1 MFIRAWF
8 YWGVFYLP
16 VHPST
21 SLSVYVNLT
30 MSAVHLCWI
39 WTASAEC
46 FLFVFLSSGL
56 ELIPLSL
63 PALWSHIIP
72 NTVKSAK
79 CAPRVNANQIHG
91 PVYCTH
97 HFTVSLNPIIAL
109 GLSFSLTHSF
119 IYSFIH
125 SSDRAINRSKDRPC
139 FTVYCCSTRFCWIFS
154 KGPVLYSFF
163 LKA

>member
-1 MFIRAWF
+1 MVVAVTHRETHEPTYLTERQEWHWHACVCLFMFIRAWF
-8 YWGVFYLP
+8 YWGFFFYLP

-56 ELIPLSL
+56 ERIPLSL

-79 CAPRVNANQIHG
+79 RAPRVNANQIHG
-91 PVYCTH
+91 PVYSTH
-97 HFTVSLNPIIAL
+97 HFTVSLNPITAL

-125 SSDRAINRSKDRPC
+125 L
-139 FTVYCCSTRFCWIFS
+139 TVQ
-154 KGPVLYSFF
+154 
-163 LKA
+163 